1 MIYFRVLNPTK
12 PSDAFLGSIAKKEL
26 SYYMEKY
33 PNETF
38 LTDEVTMA
46 EVTVAEC
53 YGDSIYVR
61 GNGYEGKVRDEL
73 KSVGKVI
80 YQVTPVFRDN
90 ELLPRG
96 FQLQA
101 ISEDESL
108 NFNVYIYNV
117 MNGLSFNYSDGSS
130 TVDKTMT
137 VK

>member
-61 GNGYEGKVRDEL
+61 GNGYEGTDPFKVKIYSKDFVSMATSENWSNGRY
-73 KSVGKVI
+73 VGNVKLTKAGEICLVK
-80 YQVTPVFRDN
+80 PV
-90 ELLPRG
+90 
-96 FQLQA
+96 
-101 ISEDESL
+101 L
-108 NFNVYIYNV
+108 N
-117 MNGLSFNYSDGSS
+117 
-130 TVDKTMT
+130 
-137 VK
+137 